1 MVKVSGAL
9 DWNLTIIALVWM
21 DVRTGI
27 LGRVDIV
34 KSGKIMEIDIW
45 QWKGARFSYSNVL

>member
-9 DWNLTIIALVWM
+9 DWSLTIIALVWM

-34 KSGKIMEIDIW
+34 ESGKIMEIDIW